1 MRRALLFCML
11 ISCLGAPL
19 LAQPPTAN
27 ARRLQ
32 GRAVCNTVPTD
43 TQVLAWDAANSC
55 WKAGSVGAAGLN
67 AVTGASALTEVNT
80 VPLISAAGVLGL
92 SKLKCPLGIC
102 TLYDDTAVTGD
113 TVLQLRNGA
122 AGAARIRFGT
132 GGTYDAGFHR
142 SAAGVTNV
150 DDGTASGY
158 AGLRVGTLTAVALTL
173 PTITSVTPSANNAI
187 SCSYK
192 LVAYAGDGTSTAASA
207 AVATA
212 VGPTN
217 CNTMTV
223 VWTAASNV
231 TAYALERTGGP
242 SNGMITEMAFPAWLN
257 NATNCPGGT
266 CTYIDLGVAAS
277 GAAPTANT
285 TGQIVTKIATPA
297 AAADACTAG
306 AIWSDASYI
315 YSCTSSGAIKR
326 GAIAAW

>member
-1 MRRALLFCML
+1 MESTDGVNLSWVNNVGQFVVPSISDGSGAYIWGAGTYGFALRSASP
-11 ISCLGAPL
+11 IGWSSTTGYYGAL
-19 LAQPPTAN
+19 
-27 ARRLQ
+27 
-32 GRAVCNTVPTD
+32 
-43 TQVLAWDAANSC
+43 
-55 WKAGSVGAAGLN
+55 
-67 AVTGASALTEVNT
+67 
-80 VPLISAAGVLGL
+80 
-92 SKLKCPLGIC
+92 
-102 TLYDDTAVTGD
+102 DTAIFRSSAGN
-113 TVLQLRNGA
+113 LRV
-122 AGAARIRFGT
+122 T
-132 GGTYDAGFHR
+132 GGT
-142 SAAGVTNV
+142 S
-150 DDGTASGY
+150 GTTG
-158 AGLRVGTLTAVALTL
+158 GLTTGTLTAVALAT

-217 CNTMTV
+217 CNSMTV

-242 SNGMITEMAFPAWLN
+242 SNGMITAMAFPAWLN
-257 NATNCPGGT
+257 NTTNCPGGT